1 VVIWGFRHNPGFSM
15 IRAIATVLFLLAGAS
30 AFAHDEKLSVSRVE
44 IRPGEVVWTIDVA
57 LQGLQKVLEFPADP
71 IDLSERQLQGMK
83 GAITK
88 YLSICLSLKINGA
101 PVPLEAGTLEP
112 LYETFIASGEK
123 YIAHARQQFV
133 ARSASPVKTIELS
146 LALFSTLTDRHEA
159 VLNVAWGGPPKTFKR
174 TGKFDLE
181 LTQSRVQPTF
191 WSTAGEFLLWGMH
204 HILIGYDHI
213 AFLLALLLGAR
224 KIGEMI
230 RVVTSFTVAHSIT
243 LLLAATDVIRLPSR
257 VTESLIAASI
267 VYVAMENYFIK
278 DAKHRWVLTFAF
290 GLVHGLGFSSV
301 LRERL
306 QDLDSIAVPVVS
318 FNLGV
323 ELGQISILL
332 VVFPVLAWIRRSADP
347 DAAERR
353 QRWLVRIGSA
363 PILVLG
369 MVWLVERILQKSW
382 MGF

>member
-1 VVIWGFRHNPGFSM
+1 M
-15 IRAIATVLFLLAGAS
+15 IRGIASVLFLLAGAS

-83 GAITK
+83 SAITQ
-88 YLSICLSLKINGA
+88 YLSKCLSVEINGTSA
-101 PVPLEAGTLEP
+101 PLEAGALEP

-123 YIAHARQQFV
+123 YIAHARQQFL
-133 ARSASPVKTIELS
+133 ARNASPVKTVKIS
-146 LALFSTLTDRHEA
+146 LAIFSTLTDRHEA

-174 TGKFDLE
+174 TGPFELE

-224 KIGEMI
+224 KISEMI

-306 QDLDSIAVPVVS
+306 QDIDSIAGPVVS

-323 ELGQISILL
+323 ELGQIAILL
-332 VVFPVLAWIRRSADP
+332 VVFPVLAWVRKSADP
-347 DAAERR
+347 DAAARR
-353 QRWLVRIGSA
+353 QRLLVRIGSA

-369 MVWLVERILQKSW
+369 MAWLVDRILQKNW
-382 MGF
+382 MPF

>member
-1 VVIWGFRHNPGFSM
+1 MMRLRNVLLSAAAAFAILS
-15 IRAIATVLFLLAGAS
+15 AIASTKAD
-30 AFAHDEKLSVSRVE
+30 AHDEKLSVSRVE
-44 IRPGEVVWTIDVA
+44 VRPGEVVWTIDVA

-83 GAITK
+83 GAINQ
-88 YLSICLSLKINGA
+88 YLSKCLALKINGQE
-101 PVPLEAGTLEP
+101 VPAEAGSLEP
-112 LYETFIASGEK
+112 LYETFVASGEK
-123 YIAHARQQFV
+123 YIAHARQQFLFH
-133 ARSASPVKTIELS
+133 SGDPVKRLELS
-146 LALFSTLTDRHEA
+146 LAIFSTLTSSHEA
-159 VLNVAWGGPPKTFKR
+159 VLNVSWGGAPKTFKR

-181 LTQSRVQPTF
+181 LTQARVQPTF

-213 AFLLALLLGAR
+213 AFVLALLLGAR

-267 VYVAMENYFIK
+267 VYVAVENYFIR
-278 DAKHRWVLTFAF
+278 DANHRWVLTFAF

-306 QDLDSIAVPVVS
+306 QDLDSIALPVVS

-332 VVFPVLAWIRRSADP
+332 VIFPLLAWIRKAADEG
-347 DAAERR
+347 AAARR
-353 QRWLVRIGSA
+353 QRLLVGIGSA
-363 PILVLG
+363 PIALLG
-369 MVWLVERILQKSW
+369 AAWLVDRVFQLNR
-382 MGF
+382 MPF

>member
-1 VVIWGFRHNPGFSM
+1 LLHNPGFTM
-15 IRAIATVLFLLAGAS
+15 MRGIATVLFLLAGAT

-44 IRPGEVVWTIDVA
+44 VRPGEVVWTIDVA

-71 IDLSERQLQGMK
+71 IDLSERQLQGLK
-83 GAITK
+83 GPIAQ
-88 YLSICLSLKINGA
+88 YLSKCLSVEINGRPA
-101 PVPLEAGTLEP
+101 ALEPGTVEP

-133 ARSASPVKTIELS
+133 CRGGDPVKTLKLS
-146 LALFSTLTDRHEA
+146 LAIFSTLTDRHEA
-159 VLNVAWGGPPKTFKR
+159 VLNVAWGGAPKTFKR
-174 TGKFDLE
+174 TGPFEIE
-181 LTQSRVQPTF
+181 LTQARVQPTF

-230 RVVTSFTVAHSIT
+230 RVATSFTVAHSIT

-267 VYVAMENYFIK
+267 VYVAVENYFIR

-306 QDLDSIAVPVVS
+306 QDIDSIAVPVVS
-318 FNLGV
+318 FNVGV
-323 ELGQISILL
+323 ELGQIAILL
-332 VVFPVLAWIRRSADP
+332 VVFPVLAWIRKAADESA
-347 DAAERR
+347 AARR
-353 QRWLVRIGSA
+353 QSLLVGIGSA
-363 PILVLG
+363 PIALLG
-369 MVWLVERILQKSW
+369 MAWLVDRVFQLNR
-382 MGF
+382 MPF